1 MDTSIKIKKKSRED
15 HSPLTNRSV
24 SIDFSDVS
32 KSKKGKKSTASLSIE
47 TPEPIVTSDRRYSW
61 LSGGPKIVNV
71 NSSNLS
77 SLIKVKSIKRPRE
90 TTVFGRQMAEVRK
103 QILKIEARLLISTYL
118 KQQKHSMK
126 KILSYLDAKSIFVY
140 FNQLFYWFKVD
151 VQLVSWELEAT
162 PSATPFF
169 KTAYKI
175 SHPPRS
181 LVTQPM
187 LQHRPNRTELRSMDS
202 YVQILCRFQK
212 CTRKVPP
219 PSILSTK
226 K

>member
-90 TTVFGRQMAEVRK
+90 TTVFGRQMAEGMIESIGSSDDDK
-103 QILKIEARLLISTYL
+103 SESSSPGQIMNNSR
-118 KQQKHSMK
+118 
-126 KILSYLDAKSIFVY
+126 
-140 FNQLFYWFKVD
+140 W
-151 VQLVSWELEAT
+151 
-162 PSATPFF
+162 
-169 KTAYKI
+169 KT
-175 SHPPRS
+175 
-181 LVTQPM
+181 
-187 LQHRPNRTELRSMDS
+187 
-202 YVQILCRFQK
+202 
-212 CTRKVPP
+212 
-219 PSILSTK
+219 LSTITQAGLFLNK
-226 K
+226 KSPKMA